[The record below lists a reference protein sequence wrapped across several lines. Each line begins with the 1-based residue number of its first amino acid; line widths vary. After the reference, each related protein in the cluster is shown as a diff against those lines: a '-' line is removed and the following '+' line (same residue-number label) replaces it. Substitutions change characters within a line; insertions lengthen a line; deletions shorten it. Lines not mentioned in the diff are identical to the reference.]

1 MAELITTARPYAE
14 AAFGYAK
21 ESKQLAQWSEM
32 LQNMALIATD
42 ANMAKFLANPK
53 STLENKL
60 SVFEGVMGASL
71 TQQGKNLL
79 SALAENGRLNTLG
92 HLSALFEQYKAVE
105 ENRIKATVT
114 SALATT
120 VEQQSKL
127 SAALNAKF
135 NAEVDIN
142 FQVDP
147 SLISGIRIKVGD
159 WVVDN
164 TAVTQLQKLG
174 AAIAH

>member
-14 AAFGYAK
+14 AAFSFAK
-21 ESKQLAQWSEM
+21 ESKQLVAWSEM
-32 LQNMALIATD
+32 LQHMALIATD
-42 ANMAKFLANPK
+42 EKMAALIANPRY
-53 STLENKL
+53 TLEQKI
-60 SVFEGVMGASL
+60 SVFEGVMGSSL
-71 TQQGKNLL
+71 TAEGKNLL
-79 SALAENGRLNTLG
+79 VALAENGRLNALG
-92 HLSALFEQYKAVE
+92 HVSALFEQRKAVE
-105 ENRIKATVT
+105 DKRVKATVT

-135 NAEVDIN
+135 NAEVDISYE
-142 FQVDP
+142 VDA